1 MEPIFPIT
9 ALSKDQAA
17 VKEAARDSIVRIT
30 EHGAAAW
37 IFTSEEALEQRI
49 QKAVDDAV
57 YEAQIA
63 WMIERGRRDFAEGR
77 YITGTENAKKKAAE
91 MRAAQ

>member
-17 VKEAARDSIVRIT
+17 VKEAARDNIVRIT

-37 IFTSEEALEQRI
+37 VFTSEEAFEQRI
-49 QKAVDDAV
+49 QEAVDDAV
-57 YEAQIA
+57 YEAQLA
-63 WMIERGRRDFAEGR
+63 WIIERGRRDMAEGR
-77 YITGTENAKKKAAE
+77 YITGTENFRKKLAE
-91 MRAAQ
+91 MRAE

>member
-17 VKEAARDSIVRIT
+17 VKEAAQNNIVRIT

-37 IFTSEEALEQRI
+37 IFTSEETYEQ
-49 QKAVDDAV
+49 AVQDAV
-57 YEAQIA
+57 ANALYEAQVA
-63 WMIERGRRDFAEGR
+63 WAIERGRQDFAEGACT
-77 YITGTENAKKKAAE
+77 TGTENAKARLAAL
-91 MRAAQ
+91 RAAQ

>member
-17 VKEAARDSIVRIT
+17 VKEAARDNIVRIT
-30 EHGAAAW
+30 ERGAAAW
-37 IFTSEEALEQRI
+37 IFTSEEALEQKI
-49 QKAVDDAV
+49 KDAVDDAV
-57 YEAQIA
+57 YEAQLA
-63 WMIERGRRDFAEGR
+63 WVIERGRRDFAEGR
-77 YITGTENAKKKAAE
+77 YITGTENLKKKLAE